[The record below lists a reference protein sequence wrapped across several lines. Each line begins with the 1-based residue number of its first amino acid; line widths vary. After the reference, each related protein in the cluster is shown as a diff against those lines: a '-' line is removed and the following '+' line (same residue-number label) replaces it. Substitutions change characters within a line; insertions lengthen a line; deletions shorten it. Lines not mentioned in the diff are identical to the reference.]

1 MPFRLKKDVV
11 LIKRFVMNEQEL
23 ELELVE
29 KGLNAP
35 RLNPDKIDAMIK
47 DALYYV
53 FPGTTLTVC
62 CLRLVNGFTVT
73 GESACVDPA
82 NFNEEVD
89 RKIAWA
95 NARDKIWLLEGYALA
110 CELAKQRS

>member
-1 MPFRLKKDVV
+1 
-11 LIKRFVMNEQEL
+11 MNEQEL

-35 RLNPDKIDAMIK
+35 RINPDKIDAMIK

-73 GESACVDPA
+73 GESACVNPPNRTSVPVSSSLTSQQSNQNYLESAEFKELREADPRLA
-82 NFNEEVD
+82 KAYRDWETD
-89 RKIAWA
+89 RKAHV
-95 NARDKIWLLEGYALA
+95 
-110 CELAKQRS
+110 